1 MPTEPPVSIVLPV
14 RNEAESLATTLAACL
29 AQDYPGPIEVVV
41 AYAASTDGTRS
52 ILAAFEDRDG
62 VRVVDNERG
71 TAPAGLNAAIAAATG
86 DVIVRCDGHA
96 TLPPTYVRRAVET
109 LARTGAGN
117 VGGIQ
122 RAVGTEPVQRAIA
135 RAMSTPLG
143 VGDARFHIGG
153 DDGPVDT
160 VYLGVFDR
168 RALDSVGGFD
178 ESLDRNQDYELN
190 VRLRNAGFT
199 VWFDPRL
206 EVSYAPRSSFRGL
219 WRQYHAYGRWKR
231 RVVEMHPDSLRARQ
245 AGPPILVVG
254 LVASGLLVA
263 TPARRLGM
271 AVLGAYAT
279 TLAAVSAYET
289 FRTRDPAAVL
299 TGAAVGV
306 MHVAWGSGFLRGPD
320 PAGLDRA
327 GPV

>member
-1 MPTEPPVSIVLPV
+1 
-14 RNEAESLATTLAACL
+14 
-29 AQDYPGPIEVVV
+29 V
-41 AYAASTDGTRS
+41 AYAASTDGTRA
-52 ILAAFEDRDG
+52 ILARFEERDG

-96 TLPPTYVRRAVET
+96 TLPPTYVRRAVAT

-122 RAVGTEPVQRAIA
+122 RAVGTGTVQRAIA

-168 RALDSVGGFD
+168 HALDAVGGFD

-199 VWFDPRL
+199 VWFDPQL
-206 EVSYAPRSSFRGL
+206 EVSYAPRSSLRRL
-219 WRQYHAYGRWKR
+219 WGQYHAYGRWKR
-231 RVVEMHPDSLRARQ
+231 RVIEMHPESLRARQ
-245 AGPPILVVG
+245 AGPPILAVG
-254 LVASGLLVA
+254 LAVSGILLA
-263 TPARRLGM
+263 TPARRLGA
-271 AVLGAYAT
+271 AVLGAYAA

-289 FRTRDPAAVL
+289 IRTRDPAAAL
-299 TGAAVGV
+299 TGPAVGV
-306 MHVAWGSGFLRGPD
+306 MHLAWGSGFLRGPD
-320 PAGLDRA
+320 PAEADRPA
-327 GPV
+327 PG